1 MSSYS
6 LWLLNLHG
14 KRTILITK
22 HESRRAARSKTCV
35 ATQNTVINAVIAAD
49 KDCYYISW
57 ETRFKIGSALCCPLM
72 RKVTSM
78 KIGEFQALN

>member
-35 ATQNTVINAVIAAD
+35 ATQNTVINAVIVSNHV
-49 KDCYYISW
+49 SW
-57 ETRFKIGSALCCPLM
+57 ETRIPPHSTRLLLELCEL
-72 RKVTSM
+72 S
-78 KIGEFQALN
+78 L

>member
-22 HESRRAARSKTCV
+22 HDEDKKKKTCV
-35 ATQNTVINAVIAAD
+35 ATQNTVINAVIATTYPGKQD
-49 KDCYYISW
+49 S
-57 ETRFKIGSALCCPLM
+57 RLLQLCVVL
-72 RKVTSM
+72 
-78 KIGEFQALN
+78 